1 MTKHAKT
8 KKQKNIRFDDIWN
21 HEEKRLAD
29 GVVESV
35 GVIVGDHSDHGKSYY
50 EVRCGFCSGHFDA
63 YKWSLRGGGKRCPHC
78 TALLGSTFNMYQWQI
93 LVKKSEDKPND

>member
-1 MTKHAKT
+1 MTKQAKI
-8 KKQKNIRFDDIWN
+8 KKPKNIRFDDIWN

-35 GVIVGDHSDHGKSYY
+35 GVIIGDHSDHGKSYY

-78 TALLGSTFNMYQWQI
+78 AALLGSSFQMYQWQV